1 MASQD
6 FPFNFA
12 AYKDTINK
20 FLPGYTSIC
29 QEIYYLRYKYVML
42 YELQMDCGCIYITNL
57 YYLTDEIYKEIEE
70 FAAAMGYSK
79 ILCTLSE
86 EYSYNVVSGTIKLLK
101 GNGFSIV
108 ETGFSNRSIND
119 NKDDKYTLQT
129 WLCFKV
135 ITPKIKGYV

>member
-1 MASQD
+1 MASKD

-12 AYKDTINK
+12 AYKDTIKK
-20 FLPGYTSIC
+20 FLPGYISVC

-86 EYSYNVVSGTIKLLK
+86 EHSVVSKTIKLLEE
-101 GNGFSIV
+101 NGFSIV

>member
-1 MASQD
+1 MASEY

-12 AYKDTINK
+12 AHKDTIKK
-20 FLPGYTSIC
+20 FLPDYVSIC
-29 QEIYYLRYKYVML
+29 QEIYYLRYNNVML
-42 YELQMDCGCIYITNL
+42 HELQMDCGCIYITNL
-57 YYLTDEIYKEIEE
+57 CYLTDEIYKEIEE

-86 EYSYNVVSGTIKLLK
+86 EYSVVSKTIKLLEV
-101 GNGFSIV
+101 NGFSIV
-108 ETGFSNRSIND
+108 ETGFSNRSINEY
-119 NKDDKYTLQT
+119 KDDKYTLQT

>member
-1 MASQD
+1 MASKE
-6 FPFNFA
+6 FPFNYA
-12 AYKDTINK
+12 AYKDTIKK

-29 QEIYYLRYKYVML
+29 QEIYYLRYKNVML

-57 YYLTDEIYKEIEE
+57 YYLTDELYKEIEE

-86 EYSYNVVSGTIKLLK
+86 EYSNALEALEILK
-101 GNGFSIV
+101 QNDFTVV

-119 NKDDKYTLQT
+119 DEDDKYTLQT

>member
-1 MASQD
+1 MACHN
-6 FPFNFA
+6 FPFNYA
-12 AYKDTINK
+12 AHKDIIKN

-57 YYLTDEIYKEIEE
+57 YYLTDEIYKDIEK
-70 FAAAMGYSK
+70 FAAEMGYSK
-79 ILCTLSE
+79 ILCTVSE
-86 EYSYNVVSGTIKLLK
+86 EYSNTSTTLGILK
-101 GNGFSIV
+101 GNDFTIV
-108 ETGFSNRSIND
+108 ETGFSNRSID
-119 NKDDKYTLQT
+119 TNKDDKYSLQT

>member
-1 MASQD
+1 MASQE

-29 QEIYYLRYKYVML
+29 QEIYYLRYKNVML

-86 EYSYNVVSGTIKLLK
+86 EYSVVSKTIKLLEV
-101 GNGFSIV
+101 NGFSIV
-108 ETGFSNRSIND
+108 ETGFSNRSRND
-119 NKDDKYTLQT
+119 DEDDKYTLQT

>member
-1 MASQD
+1 MASKD
-6 FPFNFA
+6 FPFNYA
-12 AYKDTINK
+12 AYKDTIKK
-20 FLPGYTSIC
+20 FLPDYTSIC
-29 QEIYYLRYKYVML
+29 QEIYSLRYKYVML

-79 ILCTLSE
+79 ILCTVSE
-86 EYSYNVVSGTIKLLK
+86 EYSNARTTLAILK
-101 GNGFSIV
+101 ENDFTIV
-108 ETGFSNRSIND
+108 ETGFSNRSRND
-119 NKDDKYTLQT
+119 DEDDKYTLQT

>member
-1 MASQD
+1 MASPE
-6 FPFNFA
+6 FPFHFA
-12 AYKDTINK
+12 AYKDTIKK

-29 QEIYYLRYKYVML
+29 QEIYYLIYKHVML
-42 YELQMDCGCIYITNL
+42 YELQMDCGCIYIANL
-57 YYLTDEIYKEIEE
+57 YYLTDGIYKEIEE

-86 EYSYNVVSGTIKLLK
+86 AYGVVFRTIKLLEE
-101 GNGFSIV
+101 NGFSVV
-108 ETGFSNRSIND
+108 ETGFSNRSIDD
-119 NKDDKYTLQT
+119 NKDDEYTLQT

>member
-1 MASQD
+1 MASQE

-79 ILCTLSE
+79 ILCTVSE
-86 EYSYNVVSGTIKLLK
+86 EYINAKATLAILK
-101 GNGFSIV
+101 ENDFTIV
-108 ETGFSNRSIND
+108 ETGFSNRSKND
-119 NKDDKYTLQT
+119 NEDDAYTLQT

>member
-1 MASQD
+1 MASKD
-6 FPFNFA
+6 FPFTFA
-12 AYKDTINK
+12 AHKDTINK

-86 EYSYNVVSGTIKLLK
+86 EYSVVSKTIKLLEV
-101 GNGFSIV
+101 NGFSIV
-108 ETGFSNRSIND
+108 ETGFSNRSRND
-119 NKDDKYTLQT
+119 DEDDKYTLQT

>member
-1 MASQD
+1 MASHE
-6 FPFNFA
+6 FPFSYA
-12 AYKDTINK
+12 AYKDTIKK

-29 QEIYYLRYKYVML
+29 QDIYYLKYKYVML

-57 YYLTDEIYKEIEE
+57 YFLTDEIYKEIEE
-70 FAAAMGYSK
+70 FAAEMGYSK
-79 ILCTLSE
+79 ILCTVSE
-86 EYSYNVVSGTIKLLK
+86 EYSNTSTTLGILK
-101 GNGFSIV
+101 GNDFTIV

-119 NKDDKYTLQT
+119 DEDDKYTLQT

>member
-1 MASQD
+1 MASID

-12 AYKDTINK
+12 AYKDTIKK
-20 FLPGYTSIC
+20 FLPGYTSLC

-57 YYLTDEIYKEIEE
+57 HYLTNEIYKEIEE

-86 EYSYNVVSGTIKLLK
+86 EYGVVSRIIKLLEE
-101 GNGFSIV
+101 NGFSIV
-108 ETGFSNRSIND
+108 ETGFSNRSTND

-135 ITPKIKGYV
+135 IIPKIKGYV

>member
-57 YYLTDEIYKEIEE
+57 YYLTDKIYKEIEE

-79 ILCTLSE
+79 ILCTVSE
-86 EYSYNVVSGTIKLLK
+86 EYSNARTTLAILK
-101 GNGFSIV
+101 ENDFTIV
-108 ETGFSNRSIND
+108 ETGFSNRSRNED
-119 NKDDKYTLQT
+119 EDDKYTLQT

>member
-1 MASQD
+1 MASKD

-12 AYKDTINK
+12 AHKDTINK
-20 FLPGYTSIC
+20 FLPNYISVC
-29 QEIYYLRYKYVML
+29 QEIYYLRYKHVML

-57 YYLTDEIYKEIEE
+57 CYLTDEIYKEIEE

-86 EYSYNVVSGTIKLLK
+86 EYSVVSKTIKLLEV
-101 GNGFSIV
+101 NGFSIV
-108 ETGFSNRSIND
+108 KTGFSNRSIN
-119 NKDDKYTLQT
+119 NNNDDKYTLQT

>member
-1 MASQD
+1 MACHY
-6 FPFNFA
+6 FPFRYA
-12 AYKDTINK
+12 AYKDTIK
-20 FLPGYTSIC
+20 EFLPDYISVC
-29 QEIYYLRYKYVML
+29 QEIYYLRYKNVML
-42 YELQMDCGCIYITNL
+42 HELQMDCGCIYITNL

-86 EYSYNVVSGTIKLLK
+86 EYSVVSKTIKLLEV
-101 GNGFSIV
+101 NGFSIV
-108 ETGFSNRSIND
+108 ETGFSNRSRND
-119 NKDDKYTLQT
+119 DEDDKYTLQT

>member
-1 MASQD
+1 MASKE
-6 FPFNFA
+6 FPFNYA
-12 AYKDTINK
+12 AYKDTIKK

-29 QEIYYLRYKYVML
+29 QEIYYLRYKNVML

-57 YYLTDEIYKEIEE
+57 YYLTDELYKEIEE

-79 ILCTLSE
+79 ILCTTSE
-86 EYSYNVVSGTIKLLK
+86 EYSNALK
-101 GNGFSIV
+101 TLEILKQNDFTVV
-108 ETGFSNRSIND
+108 ETGFSNRSVSD
-119 NKDDKYTLQT
+119 NEDDIYSLQT

>member
-1 MASQD
+1 MASAE

-12 AYKDTINK
+12 AHKNTIKK
-20 FLPGYTSIC
+20 FLPDYIPIC

-86 EYSYNVVSGTIKLLK
+86 EYSVVSKTIKLLEE
-101 GNGFSIV
+101 NGFSIV
-108 ETGFSNRSIND
+108 ETGFSNRSKD
-119 NKDDKYTLQT
+119 EDKDDKYTLQT

>member
-1 MASQD
+1 MASHE

-12 AYKDTINK
+12 AYKDTIKN

-29 QEIYYLRYKYVML
+29 QEIYYLRYKNVML

-57 YYLTDEIYKEIEE
+57 YYLTDELYKEIEE

-86 EYSYNVVSGTIKLLK
+86 EYSVVSKTIKLLK
-101 GNGFSIV
+101 ENGFSIV
-108 ETGFSNRSIND
+108 KTGFSNRSTND
-119 NKDDKYTLQT
+119 NEDDKYTLQT

-135 ITPKIKGYV
+135 ITPKIKGYA

>member
-1 MASQD
+1 MASQE

-29 QEIYYLRYKYVML
+29 QEIYYLKYKYVML

-79 ILCTLSE
+79 ILCTVSE
-86 EYSYNVVSGTIKLLK
+86 EYSNARTTLAILK
-101 GNGFSIV
+101 ENDFTIV
-108 ETGFSNRSIND
+108 ETGFSNRSRND
-119 NKDDKYTLQT
+119 DEDDAYTLQT

>member
-1 MASQD
+1 MASIN
-6 FPFNFA
+6 FPFNYA
-12 AYKDTINK
+12 THKDTIKK
-20 FLPGYTSIC
+20 FLPNYISIC
-29 QEIYYLRYKYVML
+29 QEIYYLRYKNVML

-86 EYSYNVVSGTIKLLK
+86 EYSVVSKTIKLLEV
-101 GNGFSIV
+101 NGFSIV
-108 ETGFSNRSIND
+108 ETGFSNRSRND
-119 NKDDKYTLQT
+119 DEDDKYTLQT

>member
-1 MASQD
+1 MASQE

-29 QEIYYLRYKYVML
+29 QEIYYLRYKNVML

-70 FAAAMGYSK
+70 FAAEMGYSK
-79 ILCTLSE
+79 ILCTVSE
-86 EYSYNVVSGTIKLLK
+86 EYSNTSTTLGILK
-101 GNGFSIV
+101 GNDFTIV

-119 NKDDKYTLQT
+119 NEDDKYTIQT

>member
-1 MASQD
+1 MASHE

-12 AYKDTINK
+12 AYKNTIKK

-29 QEIYYLRYKYVML
+29 QEIYYLRYENVML

-79 ILCTLSE
+79 ILCTVSE
-86 EYSYNVVSGTIKLLK
+86 EYSNARTTLAILK
-101 GNGFSIV
+101 GNDFTIV

-119 NKDDKYTLQT
+119 DEDDKYTLQT

>member
-1 MASQD
+1 MASQE

-29 QEIYYLRYKYVML
+29 QDIYYLKYKYVML

-57 YYLTDEIYKEIEE
+57 CYLTDEIYKEIEE

-79 ILCTLSE
+79 ILCTVSE
-86 EYSYNVVSGTIKLLK
+86 EYSNARTTLAILK
-101 GNGFSIV
+101 ENDFTIV
-108 ETGFSNRSIND
+108 ETGFSNRSRNED
-119 NKDDKYTLQT
+119 ENGKYSLQT

>member
-1 MASQD
+1 MASQE

-29 QEIYYLRYKYVML
+29 QEIYYLKYKYVML

-57 YYLTDEIYKEIEE
+57 YYLTDKIYKEIEE

-79 ILCTLSE
+79 ILCTVSE
-86 EYSYNVVSGTIKLLK
+86 EYSNARTTLAILK
-101 GNGFSIV
+101 ENDFTIV
-108 ETGFSNRSIND
+108 ETGFSNRSRNED
-119 NKDDKYTLQT
+119 ENGKYSHQT